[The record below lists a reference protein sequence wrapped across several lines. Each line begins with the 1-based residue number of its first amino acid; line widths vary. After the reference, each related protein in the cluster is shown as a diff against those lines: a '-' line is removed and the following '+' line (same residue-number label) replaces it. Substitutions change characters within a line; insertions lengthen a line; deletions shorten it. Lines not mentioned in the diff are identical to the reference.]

1 MWSLDEK
8 ELVAIHSLTQPARRW
23 PDGERRSAGDR
34 GGRSAGAQ
42 GETRQSSTTDA
53 AHLLYRAGAQGE
65 TRQVRPRPRACAPG
79 SPPGLFRPRVR
90 VQAASVSPPGLS
102 GVLKKIEFVFGAK
115 NSAKCLQEHRRVVS
129 CVLCWRVTVPQC
141 SLFSSPFLPL
151 PLLCGGH
158 HRSDQH
164 LPRHA
169 CNGHMM
175 CRRCAARACR
185 HAVFTVMMC
194 RHVCACALLLSARV
208 AFSMSRQ
215 TRVCL
220 DVSHCKTRACVRVS
234 ASM

>member
-102 GVLKKIEFVFGAK
+102 GVLKKIEFVFERKIVQNVCRSTGAW
-115 NSAKCLQEHRRVVS
+115 SLVS
-129 CVLCWRVTVPQC
+129 CAGVSQC
-141 SLFSSPFLPL
+141 L
-151 PLLCGGH
+151 G
-158 HRSDQH
+158 
-164 LPRHA
+164 
-169 CNGHMM
+169 
-175 CRRCAARACR
+175 
-185 HAVFTVMMC
+185 AVFSLLHSFLCLSSVADIIDQISIC
-194 RHVCACALLLSARV
+194 RGTHAMA
-208 AFSMSRQ
+208 
-215 TRVCL
+215 T
-220 DVSHCKTRACVRVS
+220 
-234 ASM
+234 